1 MTLRTIPPIF
11 RKEFIRKT
19 FQEQELGK
27 VDTWADL
34 RQLNTIPSELYS
46 RIMCCLDEPTRK
58 TLELASKGIRN
69 RTQEA
74 SLKAKWIEIRVTND
88 MTGFYHLLEVA
99 YNNFICSY
107 PETLWFEPRRLTNA
121 GQMASTLP
129 PWLDTSI
136 SDSFPATSQISD
148 AVKKI
153 SNIKTIVIEYCRSP
167 RSANG
172 TSGKFL
178 QIIFSALTDAG
189 TQPEYLYLFT
199 KDSIQPTT
207 ELLTVV
213 PCEYYTP
220 PSNVRIVW
228 YKLVFLAV
236 GEPSDGPSREYIAH
250 MFASLFLDAWK
261 LKYLLWHGSP
271 VHPMCQ
277 WWRRLMR
284 LAIDPFDGKDSKEGT
299 GVDLWRLSI
308 EYVDISTEDLIRFL
322 ELHGK
327 YLTTL
332 TLYRVYAP
340 EGGWRKVLE
349 LLKDKT
355 ICPKVQRV
363 RLVVGR
369 ILVNT
374 QQIQMHS
381 DKLEYDT
388 DNPQL
393 NNIDQAITRCEEL
406 GY

>member
-1 MTLRTIPPIF
+1 MTPILR
-11 RKEFIRKT
+11 REFIRKK

-34 RQLNTIPSELYS
+34 RRLDIIPSELYS
-46 RIMCCLDEPTRK
+46 RIMCCLDVPTRK
-58 TLELASKGIRN
+58 ALQNTSKGLRN
-69 RTQEA
+69 RTEEA
-74 SLKAKWIEIRVTND
+74 SLKAKWITIRVTND
-88 MTGFYHLLEVA
+88 MTGFYNLLEVA
-99 YNNFICSY
+99 YDQSICSY
-107 PETLWFEPRRLTNA
+107 PETLWFEPRRLPN
-121 GQMASTLP
+121 GGRMSSTLP

-136 SDSFPATSQISD
+136 IDSFPAISQISD
-148 AVKKI
+148 AVKKL
-153 SNIKTIVIEYCRSP
+153 SGIKKIVIEHCRSP

-172 TSGKFL
+172 TSGKLL
-178 QIIFSALTDAG
+178 QIIFSALTDAE

-199 KDSIQPTT
+199 KDSIQPRT
-207 ELLTVV
+207 ELLEVV

-220 PSNVRIVW
+220 PSNVNIVW
-228 YKLVFLAV
+228 YKLVFLTV
-236 GEPSDGPSREYIAH
+236 GEPSDEPSREYIAH
-250 MFASLFLDAWK
+250 MFTSLFLDAWK

-271 VHPMCQ
+271 EYPMCH

-284 LAIDPFDGKDSKEGT
+284 LAIDPFDGVDPKDGT
-299 GVDLWRLSI
+299 GVDLWRFSI

-322 ELHGK
+322 ELHGNH
-327 YLTTL
+327 LTTL

-349 LLKDKT
+349 LLRDKR
-355 ICPKVQRV
+355 ICPKLQCV

-374 QQIQMHS
+374 QQIQEHS

-393 NNIDQAITRCEEL
+393 NDIAQAIGRCERM

>member
-1 MTLRTIPPIF
+1 MTMQMIPPIF
-11 RKEFIRKT
+11 RQEFIKT
-19 FQEQELGK
+19 TLREPELGK

-34 RQLNTIPSELYS
+34 RRLDTIPSELYF
-46 RIMCCLDEPTRK
+46 RIMCCLDVPTHK
-58 TLELASKGIRN
+58 TLQLASKGIRN

-74 SLKAKWIEIRVTND
+74 LLKAKWIEIRVTND
-88 MTGFYHLLEVA
+88 MTG
-99 YNNFICSY
+99 ICSY
-107 PETLWFEPRRLTNA
+107 PETLWFEPRRLPNG
-121 GQMASTLP
+121 GQMASTIP
-129 PWLDTSI
+129 PWLNTSI
-136 SDSFPATSQISD
+136 IDSFPATSQISD
-148 AVKKI
+148 AVKKM
-153 SNIKTIVIEYCRSP
+153 SNIKTIVIDYCRSP

-199 KDSIQPTT
+199 KDSIQPNT

-220 PSNVRIVW
+220 PSNVSTVW
-228 YKLVFLAV
+228 YKLVFLTV
-236 GEPSDGPSREYIAH
+236 GEPSDEPCREYIAQ
-250 MFASLFLDAWK
+250 MFTSLFLNAWK

-271 VHPMCQ
+271 VHPMCH
-277 WWRRLMR
+277 WWRRLMK
-284 LAIDPFDGKDSKEGT
+284 LAIDPFDGADSKHET

-327 YLTTL
+327 HLTIL
-332 TLYRVYAP
+332 VLYRVYDP
-340 EGGWRKVLE
+340 EGGWLKVLK
-349 LLKDKT
+349 LLKDKE
-355 ICPKVQRV
+355 ICPKLQRV

-374 QQIQMHS
+374 QQLQMNS

-388 DNPQL
+388 DNPEL
-393 NNIDQAITRCEEL
+393 NDIDQAIARCEEM

>member
-1 MTLRTIPPIF
+1 MTTQLTPIF
-11 RKEFIRKT
+11 RREFIRKT
-19 FQEQELGK
+19 FEEQKLGE
-27 VDTWADL
+27 VNTWADL
-34 RQLNTIPSELYS
+34 RQLDTIPAELYS
-46 RIMCCLDEPTRK
+46 QIVCCLDDPTRK
-58 TLELASKGIRN
+58 TLELVSRGIRN
-69 RTQEA
+69 RTKAA
-74 SLKAKWIEIRVTND
+74 SLKAKSMEIRVTTD
-88 MTGFYHLLEVA
+88 MVGFCHLLEVA
-99 YNNFICSY
+99 YNKAICSY
-107 PETLWFEPRRLTNA
+107 PETLWFEPRRLPNG

-129 PWLDTSI
+129 PWLNTSI
-136 SDSFPATSQISD
+136 IDSFPATSQISD

-199 KDSIQPTT
+199 KDSIQPKT

-220 PSNVRIVW
+220 PSNVSIVW
-228 YKLVFLAV
+228 HKLVFLTV

-250 MFASLFLDAWK
+250 MFTSLFRQAWK
-261 LKYLLWHGSP
+261 LKYLLWHGFP
-271 VHPMCQ
+271 VHPMCD

-284 LAIDPFDGKDSKEGT
+284 LAIDPFDGWDSNQGS

-322 ELHGK
+322 ELHGRH
-327 YLTTL
+327 LTIL
-332 TLYRVYAP
+332 VLYRVYDP
-340 EGGWRKVLE
+340 EGGWLKVLK
-349 LLKDKT
+349 LLRDRR

-374 QQIQMHS
+374 QQIEMNS

-388 DNPQL
+388 DNLQL
-393 NNIDQAITRCEEL
+393 NDIDQAIARCEEM